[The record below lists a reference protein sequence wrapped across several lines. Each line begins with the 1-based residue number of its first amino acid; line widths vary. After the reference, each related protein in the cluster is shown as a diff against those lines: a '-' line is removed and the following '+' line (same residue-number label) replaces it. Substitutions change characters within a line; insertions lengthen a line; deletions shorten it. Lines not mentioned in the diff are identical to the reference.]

1 MMKRIYLITGAL
13 VLATLLA
20 AGCITG
26 DGELQGTTWR
36 LISYLGDDGQTV
48 RATAGATISF
58 SGGGTLQGNAGC
70 NSYGADYRMGKNQ
83 IVISQPVATEMYCM
97 DESVMEQER
106 RFLFLI
112 TQAAT
117 YSLDG
122 DILIISQRDGR
133 EILAFGR
140 MI

>member
-1 MMKRIYLITGAL
+1 MKRNFLITGVL
-13 VLATLLA
+13 LLATLLA
-20 AGCITG
+20 TGCVVGGG
-26 DGELQGTTWR
+26 DLPDTSWR

-48 RATAGATISF
+48 RAAAGGTISF
-58 SGGGTLQGNAGC
+58 SGDGTLQGSAGC
-70 NSYGADYRMGKNQ
+70 NSYAAEYRAGQGQ

-97 DESVMEQER
+97 DESVMEEER

-112 TQAAT
+112 TQAAG

-122 DILIISQRDGR
+122 DILIFYQGDGR